1 MKSACPLENNW
12 RSTGQVL
19 LGRPIFVL
27 DGRSSMA
34 SDDIPVRIERRGR
47 VGVLTLDRPDRRNAL
62 SRFALQELGR
72 LGRELVSDPEI
83 RVIVLTGSGEKVFCA
98 GADLKERQGFTN
110 EDVRVQVGLYRSEL
124 SALDHSPKPV
134 IAALNGSAFGGG
146 LEIALLCD
154 LRVAAPHVL
163 LGLPET
169 TLGIIPGAGGT
180 QRLPRVVGE
189 ARAKEMILLGR
200 SITADIAL
208 SWGLV
213 NRVSPAGVSV
223 VDDAIAWAEPISNGA
238 PIAQRAAL
246 ASTDVSFDVTLE
258 HGLALERVH
267 YDETLRSLDRLEALK
282 AFAEK
287 RSPVFGGH

>member
-1 MKSACPLENNW
+1 
-12 RSTGQVL
+12 
-19 LGRPIFVL
+19 
-27 DGRSSMA
+27 MA

-213 NRVSPAGVSV
+213 NRVSPVGVSV